1 MNWFK
6 AERHPNK
13 TLWIH
18 AGPHKTASTYI
29 IRNLRK
35 NRTSLR
41 KSGILI
47 SKDNI
52 EDSHH
57 LIHKNWDYFDQ
68 QLKSIPKNIDH
79 YLLSRETLHTR
90 IVKPSFFDP
99 LIKIA
104 SCHGFQLGLIFVLR
118 DQADWINSMFAHRIR
133 CFQEKGS
140 FNHYRKSIQKRDR
153 FSGVNYT
160 AKFEAITNH
169 PDIQTVFIP
178 LSSRAAITDPFL
190 ALVSALNP
198 EIAPDHWSLIDAGES
213 NIQPGNK
220 AIWLSEIC
228 RNILV
233 NHNIDLKNLKG
244 KAQAIRNIAIEH
256 EWQQERYYAFTPSQ
270 YQKTRN
276 FYAKSNALFAKKHW
290 DCDWQSL
297 FPDRELTK
305 RSIYKGPHSKQ
316 ERQLMLTVL
325 LRALTDMN
333 LPEVYRPIV
342 RKAFREE
349 CRHLT

>member
-6 AERHPNK
+6 TRQRSNK

-29 IRNLRK
+29 IKNLRK
-35 NRTSLR
+35 NRAAL
-41 KSGILI
+41 KKKGVLI

-57 LIHKNWDYFDQ
+57 LIHKNWDFYNQ
-68 QLKSIPKNIDH
+68 KIRSIPKNIDH

-90 IVKPSFFDP
+90 IVRPSFFEP
-99 LIKIA
+99 LIDIA
-104 SCHGFQLGLIFVLR
+104 SRHGFRLGLIFVLR

-140 FNHYRKSIQKRDR
+140 FNHYRKAIQNRSWFR
-153 FSGVNYT
+153 GVNYS

-169 PDIQTVFIP
+169 PEIETVFIP
-178 LSSRAAITDPFL
+178 LSNRASITDPFL
-190 ALVSALNP
+190 ALMAALNL
-198 EIAPDHWSLIDAGES
+198 EIPPDHWSLIEAGES

-228 RNILV
+228 RNIMI

-256 EWQQERYYAFTPSQ
+256 EWQQDRYYAFTPLQ

-276 FYAKSNALFAKKHW
+276 FYAKSNATFALNHW
-290 DCDWQSL
+290 GCDWQSL
-297 FPDRELTK
+297 FPDRHLTTQ
-305 RSIYKGPHSKQ
+305 SIYNGPRSKQ

-325 LRALTDMN
+325 LQALKEMN
-333 LPEVYRPIV
+333 LPNDYRPVV
-342 RKAFREE
+342 RKAFRKE
-349 CRHLT
+349 CRRLT